1 MQTEGRGN
9 GSAEAAGGPATA
21 AGSGASS
28 DAERSIADII
38 AVATAEFAEKGLA
51 GARIDV
57 IAERTRTS
65 KRMIYY
71 YFKSKEGLYLAVLE
85 EAYRG
90 MRGIEATLDL
100 EHLPPRQALRAL
112 VGFTF
117 DYQRAN
123 PDFIRLV
130 MNENMHKGEF
140 LKKSP
145 NIRALNAPAID
156 ALRDIYRRGLEEGV
170 FREGLDPIDLHIS
183 ISALAFFNVSNQYT
197 FSLIFDRDVTA
208 EDRVAARRKN
218 VEDMV
223 LGYMLK
229 QNSFS

>member
-1 MQTEGRGN
+1 M
-9 GSAEAAGGPATA
+9 SANPVVDPIAPATL
-21 AGSGASS
+21 STE
-28 DAERSIADII
+28 AERTISDII
-38 AVATAEFAEKGLA
+38 AIATAEFAEKGLA
-51 GARIDV
+51 GARIDE

-85 EAYRG
+85 EAYRSI
-90 MRGIEATLDL
+90 RAIEATLDL
-100 EHLPPRQALRAL
+100 EHLPPKEALRAL

-130 MNENMHKGEF
+130 MNENMHKAEY
-140 LKKSP
+140 LKKSS
-145 NIRALNAPAID
+145 NMRALNAPAID
-156 ALRDIYRRGLEEGV
+156 SLRDIYRRGLAEGV
-170 FREGLDPIDLHIS
+170 FRKGLDPLDLHTS

-197 FSLIFDRDVTA
+197 FSLIFDCDVTSEA
-208 EDRVAARRKN
+208 RVKQRRRN

-223 LGYMLK
+223 LRYVLK
-229 QNSFS
+229 DDHLS

>member
-1 MQTEGRGN
+1 MNDISTL
-9 GSAEAAGGPATA
+9 EAAP
-21 AGSGASS
+21 SVSE
-28 DAERSIADII
+28 AEGTVADIM

-51 GARIDV
+51 GARIDE

-85 EAYRG
+85 EAYRKI
-90 MRGIEATLDL
+90 RAIEAGLDL
-100 EHLPPRQALRAL
+100 EHLPPEQALRAL

-130 MNENMHKGEF
+130 MNENMHKGEY
-140 LKKSP
+140 LKRSK
-145 NIRALNAPAID
+145 NIHRLNAPAID
-156 ALRDIYRRGLEEGV
+156 ALRDIYRRGLESGV
-170 FREGLDPIDLHIS
+170 FRAGIDPLDIHTS
-183 ISALAFFNVSNQYT
+183 ISAVSFFNVSNQHT
-197 FSLIFDRDVTA
+197 FSLIFEHDVMS
-208 EDRVAARRKN
+208 EENLARRRGN

-223 LGYMLK
+223 LRYVMR
-229 QNSFS
+229 

>member
-1 MQTEGRGN
+1 MSEIQTEERE
-9 GSAEAAGGPATA
+9 SAAGP
-21 AGSGASS
+21 SS
-28 DAERSIADII
+28 EAERSIADIM
-38 AVATAEFAEKGLA
+38 AVATAEFAEKGLS
-51 GARIDV
+51 GARIDE

-85 EAYRG
+85 EAYHGIRA
-90 MRGIEATLDL
+90 IEATLDL
-100 EHLPPRQALRAL
+100 EHLPPKQALRAL

-130 MNENMHKGEF
+130 MNENMHKGEY
-140 LKKSP
+140 LKKSA

-170 FREGLDPIDLHIS
+170 FREGLDPIDLHTS
-183 ISALAFFNVSNQYT
+183 ISALSFFNVSNQHT
-197 FSLIFDRDVTA
+197 FSIIFDRDVTA
-208 EDRVAARRKN
+208 EEQVARRRKS